1 MTFRIAPGPV
11 FDILHHCI
19 FICIVFRIVFWTQ
32 MVPTR
37 TLVHICED
45 EPYDRVRGGYDL
57 WFPLVLGMSLPSELL
72 LDSHCITFVV
82 GCYGPPCIVV
92 N

>member
-1 MTFRIAPGPV
+1 MKGFGKQLDILGFVPMTFRIASGPV

-19 FICIVFRIVFWTQ
+19 YNCIVFRIVFWTQ

-45 EPYDRVRGGYDL
+45 EPYGRVRGGYDL
-57 WFPLVLGMSLPSELL
+57 WFPLVWRCRYPGSQ
-72 LDSHCITFVV
+72 C
-82 GCYGPPCIVV
+82 
-92 N
+92 